1 MNLLPRSLQGRLLAL
16 TLGLVA
22 SVWLATALFTWVD
35 VRHELDELFDAH
47 LAQAAALLVVQQAED
62 FGNAHEIDT
71 PTLHRYAQKVAFQ
84 VFHEGA
90 LALRSANAPA
100 LPMVPLGEGF
110 QAGIRTVAIE
120 GVEWRVFAAFG
131 AESDVQVYVGELS
144 SSRDAV
150 LRAALGGALGPLV
163 VALPLFALALWWGVR
178 RAVTPLRRLGRVL
191 AERQPHAVEPVVL
204 DDAPTEMQPMLA
216 ALNDLLARIATLM
229 ESQQR
234 FTADAAH
241 ELRTPIAAI
250 RTQAQVAQGE
260 RDEAFRHHA
269 LQATIAGCDRASRLV
284 DQLLMLSQLEAG
296 MAPPAG
302 HVDLAEMVR
311 STVAE
316 LASQAV
322 RKDQAF
328 ELVAPEACTVAADAA
343 LLQVLVRNLV
353 DNAVR
358 YSTRRAT
365 VKVSVGQVAGRVR
378 MVVEDSGPGLSE
390 AASARLG
397 ERFFRVLG
405 SGQSGSG
412 LGWSIVRRIAA
423 TQGAFLRIDR
433 SAALGG
439 LWVEVDWPA
448 PDPSAD

>member
-1 MNLLPRSLQGRLLAL
+1 MKMMPRSLQGRLLAL

-22 SVWLATALFTWVD
+22 SVWLATALLTWTD
-35 VRHELDELFDAH
+35 VHDELDELFDAH
-47 LAQAAALLVVQQAED
+47 LAQAAALLVVQQAQDLEA
-62 FGNAHEIDT
+62 AHEVDAPI
-71 PTLHRYAQKVAFQ
+71 LHRYAPKVAFQ

-100 LPMVPLGEGF
+100 LPMVPLGDGF
-110 QAGIRTVAIE
+110 QTGLRTVAIE
-120 GVEWRVFAAFG
+120 GVEWHVFAAFG

-178 RAVTPLRRLGRVL
+178 RAVTPLRLLSRLL
-191 AERQPHAVEPVVL
+191 AERQPKALEPVVL

-284 DQLLMLSQLEAG
+284 DQLLTLSQLEAG

-311 STVAE
+311 NTVAE

-328 ELVAPEACTVAADAA
+328 ELVAPEACTVAGDAA

-353 DNAVR
+353 DNAIR

-365 VKVSVGQVAGRVR
+365 VRVSVDQVAGRVR
-378 MVVEDSGPGLSE
+378 MVVEDSGPGMSE
-390 AASARLG
+390 AARARLG

-433 SAALGG
+433 SAGLGG

-448 PDPSAD
+448 PNPSAD